1 MIVKIGTYNAQIY
14 NLLVN
19 NGQCWHLILYPIN
32 DFILLENGWDPLLG
46 GSWGPILQL
55 DMENWIGFLEVLNL
69 TYNILDFVQVLFF
82 PDDLLNN
89 IQNKTIY

>member
-1 MIVKIGTYNAQIY
+1 MGGT
-14 NLLVN
+14 
-19 NGQCWHLILYPIN
+19 
-32 DFILLENGWDPLLG
+32 PLLG

-82 PDDLLNN
+82 PDDLLN
-89 IQNKTIY
+89 TIGEESNSLDFIFPAAVVTIWIYDLISLGLV

>member
-1 MIVKIGTYNAQIY
+1 MGGT
-14 NLLVN
+14 
-19 NGQCWHLILYPIN
+19 
-32 DFILLENGWDPLLG
+32 PLLG

-82 PDDLLNN
+82 PDDLLNKIDIKDSISNFVN
-89 IQNKTIY
+89 IILTYFFIIYCIVSSGY

>member
-1 MIVKIGTYNAQIY
+1 MGGT
-14 NLLVN
+14 
-19 NGQCWHLILYPIN
+19 
-32 DFILLENGWDPLLG
+32 PLLG

-69 TYNILDFVQVLFF
+69 TYNILDFVQGLFF

-89 IQNKTIY
+89 TIKCSLYISKLVNYLAQF

>member
-14 NLLVN
+14 NLLVD
-19 NGQCWHLILYPIN
+19 NGQCWHLFLYPLN
-32 DFILLENGWDPLLG
+32 NYILLENGWDPLLG

-69 TYNILDFVQVLFF
+69 IYNILDFVQGLFF
-82 PDDLLNN
+82 PDDLLKDWYLY
-89 IQNKTIY
+89 IP